1 MKVYTVRMAPTSQ
14 AAAKTLVT
22 VTAPATTILVLL
34 RAWVAQKTLTASEL
48 MRILLQRASAAGTST
63 AVTPEKHQPSDSV
76 FGGVAGVNH
85 TVEPTYTGIPF
96 NNEQVNVLNG
106 FVWVPMPE
114 ERIIVPPSGIIGLR
128 LDTAP
133 SGASDFTAGLVFGEI
148 G

>member
-1 MKVYTVRMAPTSQ
+1 M
-14 AAAKTLVT
+14 
-22 VTAPATTILVLL
+22 
-34 RAWVAQKTLTASEL
+34 

-63 AVTPEKHQPSDSV
+63 ATVPEKHEVLDAA
-76 FGGVAGVNH
+76 FAGVAGVNH

-114 ERIIVPPSGIIGLR
+114 DRIYIPPSGIIGLR